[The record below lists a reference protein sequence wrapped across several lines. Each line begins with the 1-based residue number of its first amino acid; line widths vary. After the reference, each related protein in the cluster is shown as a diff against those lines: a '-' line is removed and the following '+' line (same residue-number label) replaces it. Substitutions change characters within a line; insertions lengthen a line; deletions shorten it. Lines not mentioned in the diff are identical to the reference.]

1 MSNLTRRRET
11 GAILVLRVPTGAL
24 KRRLKI
30 LTREP
35 RDNRDSCLSRDNK
48 RTGATEE
55 SILINGAMRRLREE
69 RVRRQLMINHS
80 MKDQLRLPGKFL
92 VKHHQSM
99 TGKSHTHLLSKERET
114 GAIPESKEPTG
125 ALRRKLRILTRE
137 PRDNRDLCSSRD
149 NKKTGATEESTPTN
163 GAMRRLQEERIQR
176 HLMINLSTKDQPRLL
191 GKFLEKLHQFM
202 TGNNHIPYL
211 NMPHNLLLTEE
222 TGATLALRELT
233 GALLRR
239 PLT

>member
-69 RVRRQLMINHS
+69 R
-80 MKDQLRLPGKFL
+80 
-92 VKHHQSM
+92 
-99 TGKSHTHLLSKERET
+99 
-114 GAIPESKEPTG
+114 
-125 ALRRKLRILTRE
+125 
-137 PRDNRDLCSSRD
+137 
-149 NKKTGATEESTPTN
+149 
-163 GAMRRLQEERIQR
+163 IQR

-191 GKFLEKLHQFM
+191 GKFLEKLHQST
-202 TGNNHIPYL
+202 TGNNHIPYP
-211 NMPHNLLLTEE
+211 NKPHNLLLTEE

>member
-55 SILINGAMRRLREE
+55 SILINGAMRRLR
-69 RVRRQLMINHS
+69 
-80 MKDQLRLPGKFL
+80 
-92 VKHHQSM
+92 
-99 TGKSHTHLLSKERET
+99 
-114 GAIPESKEPTG
+114 
-125 ALRRKLRILTRE
+125 
-137 PRDNRDLCSSRD
+137 
-149 NKKTGATEESTPTN
+149 
-163 GAMRRLQEERIQR
+163 EERIQR